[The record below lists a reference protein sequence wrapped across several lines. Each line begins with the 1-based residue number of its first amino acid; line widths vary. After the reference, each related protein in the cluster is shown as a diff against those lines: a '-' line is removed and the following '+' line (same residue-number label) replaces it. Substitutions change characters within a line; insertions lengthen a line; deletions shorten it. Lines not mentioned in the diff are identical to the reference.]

1 MIVHIRKKQEII
13 QNCFWE
19 TRKYFKLKMKDL
31 KLLCVYF
38 SEGPY

>member
-13 QNCFWE
+13 QKSFWE

-31 KLLCVYF
+31 KLLCVCF